1 MSEEDLYAALQ
12 VALADL
18 EEKPAEGNT
27 SESGSSVSEI
37 MRVLDEVA
45 DFQKWA
51 DSMRQ
56 MLSSATDV

>member
-27 SESGSSVSEI
+27 S
-37 MRVLDEVA
+37 
-45 DFQKWA
+45 
-51 DSMRQ
+51 
-56 MLSSATDV
+56 